1 MEHWVASFWMI
12 VSAFFYSLQN
22 VDAQYSG
29 NMFGLWTVCFF
40 RGIIGLCFSYVGCCI
55 GGEHKKLFTTE
66 NWKLLWI
73 RCLAGGATLITLFF
87 SLLHCPVSTTTLI
100 TSTSS
105 LWTAWIGSKVLPEQY
120 QWKFHDVLIA
130 LWCFSGIVVLCIGNH
145 NHSFSNYLGMTCA
158 LLSAIFQA
166 LVNVTI
172 KCLDKEGTMVV
183 AFWGMMGSVLLGTPG
198 FLYETINVSLPD
210 FHSENV
216 VGMVSLLTTG
226 ILSVM
231 AQSCKT
237 FAIQHSKTMSVIVL
251 RYMDVFF
258 AILWDIFLLHQMK
271 PWTTYVGISM
281 VLSGCFLKCVLD
293 FINNQKQLPL
303 YSTSGSISMETTLR
317 EEDREC

>member
-1 MEHWVASFWMI
+1 M
-12 VSAFFYSLQN
+12 SAFLYSLQN
-22 VDAQYSG
+22 VDAQFSG
-29 NMFGLWTVCFF
+29 NMFGLWTICFF
-40 RGIIGLCFSYVGCCI
+40 RGFIGLFVSYVACCLC
-55 GGEHKKLFTTE
+55 GEQKKLYSTE
-66 NWKLLWI
+66 NWTLLWI

-87 SLLHCPVSTTTLI
+87 SLLHCDLSTTTMI

-130 LWCFSGIVVLCIGNH
+130 LWCMSGIAVLSIENH
-145 NHSFSNYLGMTCA
+145 TSSFFSYLGMICA

-172 KCLDKEGTMVV
+172 KCLDNEGTMVV
-183 AFWGMMGSVLLGTPG
+183 AFWGMMGSVLLGVPG
-198 FLYETINVSLPD
+198 FVYETYHSLPD
-210 FHSENV
+210 FHSENI
-216 VGMVSLLTTG
+216 VGIVSLLTTG

-251 RYMDVFF
+251 RYMDVLF
-258 AILWDIFLLHQMK
+258 AILWDILLFHQTK
-271 PWTTYVGISM
+271 QWTTYVGMSM
-281 VLSGCFLKCVLD
+281 VLSGCFVKCVLD
-293 FINNQKQLPL
+293 STRQKQLPL

-317 EEDREC
+317 EEGREC